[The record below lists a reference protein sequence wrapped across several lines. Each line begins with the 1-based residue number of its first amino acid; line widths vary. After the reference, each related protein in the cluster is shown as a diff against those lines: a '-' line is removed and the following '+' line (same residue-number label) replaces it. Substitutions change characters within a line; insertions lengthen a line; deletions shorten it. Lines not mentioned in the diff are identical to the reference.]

1 MKLLIAISSCE
12 RDRTTGVNDAVRAT
26 WGADVAGTNTAE
38 HAVDYKFFI
47 GGSTVVDADEV
58 SLDVPDDYLS
68 LTYKTQAAHQWAIVH
83 GYSHIFQT
91 FTDVYVRP
99 ERLLAAAVE
108 YTPEKEYVGFV
119 LVDPTTNQPYASGG
133 AGYMLTARA
142 SAFMQDADPLEDW
155 AEDRWTGIV
164 MRRNGVG
171 LFNDHRYGPKV
182 RPILAR
188 NTQITSHLSRATGKY
203 EPQWMKNTHKMYL
216 LSQED

>member
-12 RDRTTGVNDAVRAT
+12 RDRAVGVNDAVRAT

-47 GGSTVVDADEV
+47 GGPQFVDDEV

-68 LTYKTQAAHQWAIVH
+68 LSYKTQAAHRWAIEH

-108 YTPEKEYVGFV
+108 YGPEKEYVGFV
-119 LVDPTTNQPYASGG
+119 LMDPTTNQPYASGG
-133 AGYMLTARA
+133 AGYLLTARA
-142 SAFMQDADPLEDW
+142 SAFMLDADPLEDW
-155 AEDRWTGIV
+155 AEDRWTGII

-171 LFNDHRYGPKV
+171 LFNDRRYGATVK
-182 RPILAR
+182 PILAR
-188 NTQITSHLSRATGKY
+188 NEQITSHLSRATGKY
-203 EPQWMKNTHKMYL
+203 EPQWMLNTHKMWK